1 MHQKDIVSKSLLKRL
16 LLDMATYLLRLDL
29 IDAEL
34 LSTEEQR
41 IEDRRADLVAKVT
54 PARGDP
60 FILHLEIQNANDG
73 QMPVRMLR
81 YLTDIHLAHR
91 GQRVHQC
98 LIYIGPERLT
108 MQAELS

>member
-1 MHQKDIVSKSLLKRL
+1 MSQKDIVSKGLLKHL
-16 LLDMATYLLRLDL
+16 LVDMARYLLRLDL

-41 IEDRRADLVAKVT
+41 IEDRRADLVAKVK
-54 PARGDP
+54 PAQGDR

-81 YLTDIHLAHR
+81 YLTDIHLAHP

-98 LIYIGPERLT
+98 LVYIGAERLT
-108 MQAELS
+108 MK